1 MKYIKSIVMLETSP
15 RHAFTVGV
23 ANITSML
30 EEYAQ
35 VPRMS
40 VDGDQGDWY
49 HLGYSVF
56 AGPTE
61 LVAMVP
67 LRSVAYILYGEE

>member
-1 MKYIKSIVMLETSP
+1 MKYIKSIVMLKTSP
-15 RHAFTVGV
+15 RSAFTVG
-23 ANITSML
+23 AASITSIL

-56 AGPTE
+56 AGEE
-61 LVAMVP
+61 LRAIVP
-67 LRSVAYILYGEE
+67 LHSVAYILYEGE